1 MAREKPQWKPTKL
14 LKPTELWKPTGVSFS
29 SGGIHGNAMTGV
41 LANLVDNDMLGAVT
55 DWYGCSCG
63 TIPALAG
70 AVGVDSSA
78 WLRDTALCVNFNS
91 LTMLSD
97 TCITDVTQRWGLIP
111 NQRLLDI
118 FGKMFDTWEAG
129 LSTITFAELAA
140 RRPVRLH
147 IIATNITR
155 RCQVVFN
162 VANSPHMRVID
173 AVVASCAVP
182 LYFTPWTAPSG
193 EIFCDGAM
201 SEYYPW
207 RCVTDKART
216 LVVAG
221 YDTLISGEGRFDP
234 VTSLNEY
241 MYSLIRMLQKNKSV
255 VRPLNWIAL
264 NITAID
270 GLDFAI
276 PTEDRIA
283 LFNQGY
289 RAAEAWTKFTTCS
302 HRKTDEV
309 PPQCVHLRTSPSLA
323 HSRTKTSDIPLHH
336 TLAPCQDSRGPQ
348 YTGSGRGRRWS
359 L

>member
-1 MAREKPQWKPTKL
+1 
-14 LKPTELWKPTGVSFS
+14 
-29 SGGIHGNAMTGV
+29 
-41 LANLVDNDMLGAVT
+41 ML
-55 DWYGCSCG
+55 D
-63 TIPALAG
+63 
-70 AVGVDSSA
+70 
-78 WLRDTALCVNFNS
+78 
-91 LTMLSD
+91 D
-97 TCITDVTQRWGLIP
+97 TCITDVAQSWGLIP
-111 NQRLLDI
+111 NQRLVDI

-162 VANSPHMRVID
+162 VANTPHMRVID
-173 AVVASCAVP
+173 ALVASCAVP

-193 EIFCDGAM
+193 EVFCDGAM

-207 RCVTDKART
+207 RCVANKAQT

-241 MYSLIRMLQKNKSV
+241 IYSLIRMLQKNKSV

-270 GLDFAI
+270 GLDFSI

-302 HRKTDEV
+302 ARKTDGV
-309 PPQCVHLRTSPSLA
+309 PRPCVPHHTSPSLA
-323 HSRTKTSDIPLHH
+323 HSRTKTSDIPQPH
-336 TLAPCQDSRGPQ
+336 TPAPCQDSRGPQ
-348 YTGSGRGRRWS
+348 CIGSGRGRRWS